1 MNKFACIK
9 LLSISTERKHNV
21 IVFDKHFKD
30 DSVWSEAV
38 SNNISTKVF
47 DYNEHIKEHP
57 EDAYE
62 INNELG
68 MITKSCSD
76 LPMIR
81 CKDFTVAL
89 AGQKVGR
96 MEKFVGKVNVKYDED
111 YNLIHVWFSTIDN
124 DNNYIYLGCIN
135 KFDLEKYHGVS
146 VIFAYKD

>member
-9 LLSISTERKHNV
+9 LLSIVTEPKHGV
-21 IVFDKHFKD
+21 IVFNSHFKD
-30 DSVWSEAV
+30 DSVWSEAF
-38 SNNISTKVF
+38 SNNISTNIF
-47 DYNEHIKEHP
+47 DYNRCIKERP

-68 MITKSCSD
+68 MITRSCSD

-89 AGQKVGR
+89 AGQKISR
-96 MEKFVGKVNVKYDED
+96 MEKFVGKVGVKYDED
-111 YNLIHVWFSTIDN
+111 YNLVHVWFSTSDN
-124 DNNYIYLGCIN
+124 DDHYMYLGCVN

-146 VIFAYKD
+146 VMFAYKD